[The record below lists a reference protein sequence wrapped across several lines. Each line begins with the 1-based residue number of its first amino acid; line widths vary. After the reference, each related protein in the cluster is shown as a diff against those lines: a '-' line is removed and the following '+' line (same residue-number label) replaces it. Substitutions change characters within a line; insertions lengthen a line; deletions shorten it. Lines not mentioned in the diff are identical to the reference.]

1 MINIMEMDTCTLLP
15 EYFRL
20 LYALISYGI
29 ALGNLTAVAGTG
41 NLSAISRPYGRNP
54 RFLGLV

>member
-1 MINIMEMDTCTLLP
+1 MEMDTCTLLP

-41 NLSAISRPYGRNP
+41 TCR
-54 RFLGLV
+54 RFPDPTVETPDS